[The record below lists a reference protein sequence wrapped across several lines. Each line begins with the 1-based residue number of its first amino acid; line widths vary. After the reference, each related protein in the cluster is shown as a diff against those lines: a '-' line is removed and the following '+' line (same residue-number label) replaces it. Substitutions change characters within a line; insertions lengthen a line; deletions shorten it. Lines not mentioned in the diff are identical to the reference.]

1 MPQSKQ
7 PATIKRLTQLA
18 RQPSLVIEGGV
29 RPLGV
34 WFREGGETLQ
44 PFVAI
49 WVDAAT
55 GYVRASRLISP
66 KETTDAGRSQALD
79 VLVEAM
85 HSPNQPL
92 SGRTPQRGRPA
103 KVVVDDPELAAAA
116 RSLLAPADVPVELA
130 AHLPRFEDAYA
141 ALSDAMD
148 ADLSQGP
155 PEPFTWDIAERVLP
169 PLYQAAARCAR
180 QAPWELLPDFPPV
193 AIDLGEYGP
202 APGVERVYASV
213 LGGAGVMTG
222 VACYFSMEDL
232 EAMMNAG
239 QAAMADDDM
248 VDEAI
253 AFMRQLGAPLDDL
266 PPEAVRELVRDMLP
280 PGTVPG
286 SNPADLIRDSL
297 ICFYETPDEVDP
309 TYVEWIQARG
319 LKLAN
324 QLMIPAFHRVTTGTL
339 EARPLNEREAVAFTL
354 VLGGLARFTSRFLD
368 ELEVM
373 EGPEPL
379 IFRPHVEGPDGKV
392 RITLRYPPEGQD
404 WPELEWPDADS
415 FGLDLFPPPPE

>member
-1 MPQSKQ
+1 MPQPKQ
-7 PATIKRLTQLA
+7 QAVTKRLTQLP
-18 RQPSLVIEGGV
+18 RRPGLVIEGGV

-34 WFREGGETLQ
+34 WFREGGEALQ

-49 WVDAAT
+49 WVDAGT

-66 KETTDAGRSQALD
+66 KETADDGRSQALD

-85 HSPNQPL
+85 HSPNEPL
-92 SGRTPQRGRPA
+92 AGHAPQRGRPA

-116 RSLLAPADVPVELA
+116 ETLLAPADVPVELA
-130 AHLPRFEDAYA
+130 EHLPLFEEAYH
-141 ALSDAMD
+141 ALADAMD

-155 PEPFTWDIAERVLP
+155 PEPFTWDVPDRVLR

-180 QAPWELLPDFPPV
+180 QAPWEFFPDFPPV
-193 AIDLGEYGP
+193 VIDLGEYGP

-213 LGGAGVMTG
+213 LGGAGLTMG
-222 VACYFSMEDL
+222 VACYFSLDDL
-232 EAMMNAG
+232 ETLVRVG
-239 QAAMADDDM
+239 ESSLADDDM

-253 AFMRQLGAPLDDL
+253 AMMRELGAPLDEL
-266 PPEAVRELVRDMLP
+266 PPEVVREMVRDMLP
-280 PGTVPG
+280 PTYAPGTT
-286 SNPADLIRDSL
+286 PADVIRDSL
-297 ICFYETPDEVDP
+297 ICFYDTADGVDP
-309 TYVEWIQARG
+309 TYVEWIHEHG

-324 QLMIPAFHRVTTGTL
+324 QSMIPAFHRVTTGSL
-339 EARPLNEREAVAFTL
+339 EARPLTEREAVAFAL
-354 VLGGLARFTSRFLD
+354 VLGGLARFTSRFQD
-368 ELEVM
+368 ELAVM

-379 IFRPHVEGPDGKV
+379 IFRPYVDGPDGKV

-404 WPELEWPDADS
+404 WPELEWPEADG